1 MSFDQLER
9 SHTEGSRVYLYLFEP
24 DGGVLHYAYT
34 SDASPITIAGKTYA
48 PHPISHSERK
58 QSGATEAAPEQLT
71 ISVPFDN
78 PVAAMHVPFLP
89 PRPVIVTVFAYQR
102 RDMTIELIQ
111 EFKGPISNFSQ
122 RGEVME
128 LYARPLGDSMQQP
141 VPYAVQKKGCIWNT
155 YGPGCELDR
164 NNFKVVGTVVSTAAT
179 TLESAALASKPNG
192 WFTAGYAEN
201 TATGEV
207 RFITEHTGNLV
218 KLNYPFIGL
227 ANGVTI
233 NFYAGDD
240 HQPETCRVKFN
251 NKGRYVGFDK
261 FPTFN
266 VFIQGT
272 YNGGSGGGSGG
283 NAGGPPVGPGER
295 PFQLSPF

>member
-24 DGGVLHYAYT
+24 DGGILHYEYT
-34 SDASPITIAGKTYA
+34 SDASPITIGGKTYV
-48 PHPISHSERK
+48 PHPISHNERK
-58 QSGATEAAPEQLT
+58 QSAANDAAPEQLV

-89 PRPVIVTVFAYQR
+89 PRPVVVTVFAYQR

-111 EFKGPISNFSQ
+111 EFKGTISNFSQ
-122 RGEVME
+122 RGDVMD
-128 LYARPLGDSMQQP
+128 LYARPLGDSMQQT
-141 VPYAVQKKGCIWNT
+141 VPYAVHQQTCIWIT
-155 YGPGCELDR
+155 YGPGCGR
-164 NNFKVVGTVVSTAAT
+164 NRDDFKVVGSVVSFAAT
-179 TLESAALASKPNG
+179 TLESAELASKPSG

-201 TATGEV
+201 PSTGEV

-218 KLNYPFIGL
+218 KLNYPFIGISPGTTL
-227 ANGVTI
+227 

-240 HQPETCRVKFN
+240 YTAETCRTKFN
-251 NKGRYVGFDK
+251 NKKRWMGFNR

-266 VFIQGT
+266 VFLHGT
-272 YNGGSGGGSGG
+272 YNGGNGGGGG
-283 NAGGPPVGPGER
+283 GGGIFPPVGPGGN
-295 PFQLSPF
+295 PFNTEIM